1 MRDTTKYWR
10 AGGAKSYPLLRCL
23 ALYRLTPWAFWLTAF
38 LFFIYNASLAWQ
50 QWLLGRAI
58 HDVQRG
64 LAVVS
69 RAAGDL
75 DFSVARHWLFVLA
88 AVAVGRG
95 LLQYLAGILALVIG
109 QELLFNLRERILIQ
123 VQRLDLVW
131 HWRHGIGEIIT
142 RTTRDADKVRD
153 ALINFWRQLFET
165 GLVMCA
171 VVGLLFWYH
180 PWLGGVPLILT
191 LAALALFFLQVD
203 RLVELDRAT
212 GEAYDRVNQDLSEGV
227 NGVRVIKS
235 FGLENERIRAFA
247 QNVGVFARQARA
259 ALRYAAAR
267 TPLPQVVVALGQV
280 WVLGF
285 GAVLVQRGRLNLG
298 EFVTSLLIANTMIFR
313 IETIGRV
320 IQIFADARASAG
332 RIWDVLDA
340 EPAIRDPEDGG
351 AEAPEG
357 ALGARLVAVRVAAPG
372 GGHDILQDCALT
384 IAPGEIV
391 ALVGATGSG
400 KSTLAALFPRLLEAA
415 AGRVEI
421 GSDAAGWRNV
431 RDFRL
436 KSLRRR
442 VHVVPQETFLFSDTL
457 EANLRLGNPDASE
470 EDLRRALRL
479 AAAEDVLEGLPH
491 GLETRIGDRGM
502 TLSGGQRQ
510 RIALARAL
518 AGDPAVLILDD
529 ATSALDALTERVAL
543 DNLRASASAGRRTVL
558 MAASKLSTILL
569 ADRVLL
575 LAEGRIAASGTHDE
589 LAATNPVYR
598 DLLGLDH
605 A

>member
-1 MRDTTKYWR
+1 
-10 AGGAKSYPLLRCL
+10 
-23 ALYRLTPWAFWLTAF
+23 
-38 LFFIYNASLAWQ
+38 
-50 QWLLGRAI
+50 
-58 HDVQRG
+58 
-64 LAVVS
+64 
-69 RAAGDL
+69 
-75 DFSVARHWLFVLA
+75 
-88 AVAVGRG
+88 
-95 LLQYLAGILALVIG
+95 
-109 QELLFNLRERILIQ
+109 
-123 VQRLDLVW
+123 
-131 HWRHGIGEIIT
+131 
-142 RTTRDADKVRD
+142 
-153 ALINFWRQLFET
+153 
-165 GLVMCA
+165 
-171 VVGLLFWYH
+171 
-180 PWLGGVPLILT
+180 
-191 LAALALFFLQVD
+191 
-203 RLVELDRAT
+203 VELDRAT
-212 GEAYDRVNQDLSEGV
+212 GAAYDQVNQDLSEGV

-247 QNVGVFARQARA
+247 QNVGIFARQARA

-267 TPLPQVVVALGQV
+267 TPLPQIVVALGQV

-285 GAVLVQRGRLNLG
+285 GAYLAQRGRLNLG

-340 EPAIRDPEDGG
+340 EPAIQDREDGSV
-351 AEAPEG
+351 EVPEG
-357 ALGARLVAVRVAAPG
+357 PLGIRLVTVQVAAPG
-372 GGHDILQDCALT
+372 GGNDILRDCSLT

-415 AGRVEI
+415 AGAVEI

-442 VHVVPQETFLFSDTL
+442 VNVVPQETFLFSDTL
-457 EANLRLGNPDASE
+457 AANLRLGNPDASE
-470 EDLRRALRL
+470 EDLRRALLL
-479 AAAEDVLEGLPH
+479 AAAGDVLEGLPH
-491 GLETRIGDRGM
+491 GFTTPIGDRGM

-518 AGDPAVLILDD
+518 VGDPAVLVLDD

-543 DNLRASASAGRRTVL
+543 DNLRASATAGKRTVL

-589 LAATNPVYR
+589 LAATNPIYR

-605 A
+605 TREVHHA

>member
-1 MRDTTKYWR
+1 LRDTTKYWR
-10 AGGAKSYPLLRCL
+10 AGGAKRYPLLRCL
-23 ALYRLTPWAFWLTAF
+23 ALYRLTPWAFLLTAF
-38 LFFIYNASLAWQ
+38 LFLIYNASLAWQ

-58 HDVQRG
+58 HDVQQG
-64 LAVVS
+64 LAVTW

-75 DFSVARHWLFVLA
+75 DFSVARHWLLVLA
-88 AVAVGRG
+88 TVAVGRG

-109 QELLFNLRERILIQ
+109 QELLFNLRERILVQ
-123 VQRLDLVW
+123 VQRLDLAW
-131 HWRHGIGEIIT
+131 HWRHGIGEMIT

-165 GLVMCA
+165 GLVVCA
-171 VVGLLFWYH
+171 VVGLLFWYN
-180 PWLGGVPLILT
+180 PWLGGVPLILA

-212 GEAYDRVNQDLSEGV
+212 GEAYDQVNQDLSEGV

-247 QNVGVFARQARA
+247 QNVGVFARQAHA

-267 TPLPQVVVALGQV
+267 TPLPQIIVALGQV

-285 GAVLVQRGRLNLG
+285 GAYLVQQGRLNLG
-298 EFVTSLLIANTMIFR
+298 ELVSSLLIANTMIFR

-340 EPAIRDPEDGG
+340 EPAIRDGG
-351 AEAPEG
+351 KEVPEG
-357 ALGARLVAVRVAAPG
+357 PLGVRLVDVRVTAPG
-372 GGHDILQDCALT
+372 GGNDILRDCSLT

-415 AGRVEI
+415 EGSVEI
-421 GSDAAGWRNV
+421 GSDAAGWRDA

-442 VHVVPQETFLFSDTL
+442 VNVVPQETFLFSDTL
-457 EANLRLGNPDASE
+457 EANLRQGNPDASE
-470 EDLRRALRL
+470 EDLRRALSL
-479 AAAEDVLEGLPH
+479 AAAGDVLEGLPH
-491 GLETRIGDRGM
+491 GFETQIGDRGM

-518 AGDPAVLILDD
+518 VGDPAVLILDD
-529 ATSALDALTERVAL
+529 ATSALDALTERVVL
-543 DNLRASASAGRRTVL
+543 DNLRASANAGQRTVL
-558 MAASKLSTILL
+558 MAASRLSTILL

-575 LAEGRIAASGTHDE
+575 LAEGRIVASGAHDE